1 MQNWRPTRFSWAVVQ
16 PSAVQ
21 TVQYLHPD
29 LSGTVS
35 CQIRCR
41 QYLALVAEMPPN
53 SFGKWWWYAFLVEG
67 ANRTPLPRFHLPIQ
81 PCNLGPREPLDPG
94 FAWPFDGCVLNT
106 GDFAPVV
113 GKFVPSIVDTASS
126 PHVLSETETARFI
139 PLFLADQTT
148 IIEMRQAD
156 EFSDRKSSPIPCLP
170 GLGQLGQK
178 GITIA
183 ATVSYDLSAVDLD
196 GLGYSEGLDCRSH
209 RNIPV
214 GAIVYIFPSTC
225 D

>member
-1 MQNWRPTRFSWAVVQ
+1 
-16 PSAVQ
+16 
-21 TVQYLHPD
+21 VQYLHPD
-29 LSGTVS
+29 LAGTVS

-53 SFGKWWWYAFLVEG
+53 SFGKWWYAFLVEV

-126 PHVLSETETARFI
+126 PHVLSESETARFI

-156 EFSDRKSSPIPCLP
+156 EFSDRKSSPIPYLP
-170 GLGQLGQK
+170 GQLGLK

-183 ATVSYDLSAVDLD
+183 AKVSYDLSAVDLD
-196 GLGYSEGLDCRSH
+196 GLGTLKDWTADRTE
-209 RNIPV
+209 
-214 GAIVYIFPSTC
+214 IFQWVQ
-225 D
+225 